1 MRKSNTQSIRDIL
14 RDYVNDMGIER
25 KLKEVDIVH
34 AWENILGKAIAS
46 YTGRIYISK
55 GVLYVTITSPVV
67 KAELLMMRE
76 EIRGR
81 LNDEAGSEI
90 VEKIVFK

>member
-14 RDYVNDMGIER
+14 RDYVSDMGIER

-46 YTGRIYISK
+46 YTGRIFY
-55 GVLYVTITSPVV
+55 L
-67 KAELLMMRE
+67 
-76 EIRGR
+76 
-81 LNDEAGSEI
+81 
-90 VEKIVFK
+90 

>member
-1 MRKSNTQSIRDIL
+1 MPPIP
-14 RDYVNDMGIER
+14 G
-25 KLKEVDIVH
+25 
-34 AWENILGKAIAS
+34 AFF
-46 YTGRIYISK
+46 ISK

-81 LNDEAGSEI
+81 LNDEAGAEI

>member
-14 RDYVNDMGIER
+14 RDYVSDMGIER

-46 YTGRIYISK
+46 YTGRIIISK

-81 LNDEAGSEI
+81 LNDEAGAEI